1 MRKISAHTILKA
13 VKDASIRAN
22 MELAEDVYNALKD
35 AETKEESPLGKKILT
50 QLLENAEIAKK
61 ENIPIC
67 QDTGTAVM
75 FVEIGH
81 DVSIID
87 GDLSSAIE
95 EGIRQGYTNGYLRKS
110 MCHPIT
116 RQNTGDNTPII
127 IHVDL
132 IPGSTLKMWL
142 LPKGGGGE
150 NMSRL
155 FMLSP
160 AAGWQGIKEKVVETI
175 VDAGPNPCPPI
186 IVGVGIGGNFEQST
200 LLSKKA
206 LLRTLGTPNADS
218 ALTEME
224 KEVLEEINK
233 TGIGPQGLGG
243 RITALA
249 VHILMMSCHIASLP
263 LAVNIQCHASR
274 HMELTF

>member
-13 VKDASIRAN
+13 VKEASIRAN
-22 MELAEDVYNALKD
+22 TELAEDVSAALKA
-35 AETKEESPLGKKILT
+35 AEAKEASPLGKKILS
-50 QLLENAEIAKK
+50 QLLMNAEIAKR

-67 QDTGTAVM
+67 QDTGTAVI
-75 FVEIGH
+75 FIEIGH
-81 DVSIID
+81 DVSITD
-87 GDLSSAIE
+87 GDLSSSIE

-110 MCHPIT
+110 MCHPFS
-116 RQNTGDNTPII
+116 RQNTGDNTPVI

-132 IPGSTLKMWL
+132 IPGNKLKMWL

-160 AAGWQGIKEKVVETI
+160 AAGWQGIKQKVVET
-175 VDAGPNPCPPI
+175 VMDAGPNPCPPI
-186 IVGVGIGGNFEQST
+186 IVGVGIGGNFEQSA

-206 LLRTLGTPNADS
+206 LLRPLGTPNADPS
-218 ALTEME
+218 LREME
-224 KEVLEEINK
+224 NELLEEINN

-243 RITALA
+243 YITALA

-263 LAVNIQCHASR
+263 LAINIQCHASR